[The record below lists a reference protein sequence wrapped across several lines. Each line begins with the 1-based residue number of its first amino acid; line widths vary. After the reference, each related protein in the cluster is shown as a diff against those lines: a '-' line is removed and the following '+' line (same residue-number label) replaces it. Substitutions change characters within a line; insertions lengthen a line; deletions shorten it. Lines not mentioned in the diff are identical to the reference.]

1 MKEVKDMEQ
10 ITEFIK
16 PELLVL
22 IPALY
27 FIGVAIVKSTTK
39 NKFIPFILIGVGIV
53 LCGLWVFATS
63 EIATSKDIA
72 LAIFTAIVQG
82 VLVAA
87 GAVLANET
95 AKQVKK

>member
-1 MKEVKDMEQ
+1 MEIQ
-10 ITEFIK
+10 ETITEFIK

-22 IPALY
+22 IPVLF
-27 FIGVAIVKSTTK
+27 FIGVAIVKSNTE
-39 NKFIPFILIGVGIV
+39 NKFIPFILMGIGIA
-53 LCGLWVFATS
+53 LSGLWVFATS

-82 VLVAA
+82 ILVAS
-87 GAVLANET
+87 GAVLVNET

>member
-1 MKEVKDMEQ
+1 MEQ

-22 IPALY
+22 IPVLY
-27 FIGVAIVKSTTK
+27 FIGAAIVKSSTQ
-39 NKFIPFILIGVGIV
+39 NKYIPFILMAAGIF
-53 LCGLWVFATS
+53 LCGLWVIATS
-63 EIATSKDIA
+63 DIRVSKDIA

-82 VLVAA
+82 VLVAG
-87 GAVLANET
+87 GAVLVNES